1 MSLFVSLARKDLIFL
16 LELLVTLANGA
27 VVWLQHSFECID
39 HFG

>member
-1 MSLFVSLARKDLIFL
+1 MFL

-39 HFG
+39 YFDFFG